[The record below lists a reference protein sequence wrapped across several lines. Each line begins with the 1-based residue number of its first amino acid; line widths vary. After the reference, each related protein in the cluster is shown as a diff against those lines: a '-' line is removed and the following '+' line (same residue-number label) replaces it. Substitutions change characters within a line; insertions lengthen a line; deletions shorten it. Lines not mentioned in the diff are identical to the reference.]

1 MEGRGD
7 RRDLAHGAHREVS
20 GAPEAVRARLLALQD
35 EKNAPFMAKLV
46 PTLPPESVLG
56 VRMPDCRALARELCR
71 ESNIGLFLAD
81 LPHRYLDENNLHAL
95 ILNEE
100 KDYAAAVAALD
111 AFLPY
116 VDNWATCDALR
127 PKAFK
132 KHTPALP
139 DECRRWIKSG
149 EIYAVRFG
157 IEMLMTHYLDADF
170 RPEYLEEV
178 SIIKSKEY
186 YVNMM
191 IAWYFATALAKQYE
205 AAVPYIEQRRL
216 APWTHNKTIRKA
228 IESYRITDEQKAYL
242 RTLAIRE

>member
-1 MEGRGD
+1 MA
-7 RRDLAHGAHREVS
+7 RRAHQSVS
-20 GAPEAVRARLLALQD
+20 GAAETVRERLFALRD
-35 EKNAPFMAKLV
+35 ETNAAFMARLV

-56 VRMPDCRALARELCR
+56 VRMPDCRALAKELCR
-71 ESNIGLFLAD
+71 MPDIGEFLTD

-100 KDYAAAVAALD
+100 KDCAAAVAAID

-132 KHTPALP
+132 KHPSALP
-139 DECRRWIKSG
+139 DECRRWMRSG
-149 EIYAVRFG
+149 ATYTVRFG
-157 IEMLMTHYLDADF
+157 IEMLMAHYLDEDF

-205 AAVPYIEQRRL
+205 ATISYIEKRRL
-216 APWTHNKTIRKA
+216 DQWTHNKTIRKA
-228 IESYRITDEQKAYL
+228 IESCRITEERKAYL
-242 RTLAIRE
+242 RTLTIRE

>member
-1 MEGRGD
+1 MA
-7 RRDLAHGAHREVS
+7 RRAHQSVS
-20 GAPEAVRARLLALQD
+20 GAAETVRGRLFALRD
-35 EKNAPFMAKLV
+35 ETNAAFMARLV

-56 VRMPDCRALARELCR
+56 VRMPDCRALAKELCR
-71 ESNIGLFLAD
+71 MPDIGEFLTD

-100 KDYAAAVAALD
+100 KDSAAAVAAID

-132 KHTPALP
+132 KHPSALP
-139 DECRRWIKSG
+139 DECRRWMRSG
-149 EIYAVRFG
+149 ATYTVRFG
-157 IEMLMTHYLDADF
+157 IEMLMTHYLDEDF
-170 RPEYLEEV
+170 RPEYLEEI

-205 AAVPYIEQRRL
+205 AAISYIEQRRL
-216 APWTHNKTIRKA
+216 DQWTHNKTIRKA
-228 IESYRITDEQKAYL
+228 IESCRITEERKAYL
-242 RTLAIRE
+242 RTLTMRE

>member
-1 MEGRGD
+1 MA
-7 RRDLAHGAHREVS
+7 RRAHQSVS
-20 GAPEAVRARLLALQD
+20 GAAETVRGRLFELRD
-35 EKNAPFMAKLV
+35 EKNAVFMARLV
-46 PTLPPESVLG
+46 PTLSPESVLG
-56 VRMPDCRALARELCR
+56 VRMPDCRALAKELCR
-71 ESNIGLFLAD
+71 MPDIGEFLTD

-100 KDYAAAVAALD
+100 KDCAAAVAAID

-132 KHTPALP
+132 KHPSALP
-139 DECRRWIKSG
+139 DECRRWMRSG
-149 EIYAVRFG
+149 ATYTVRFG
-157 IEMLMTHYLDADF
+157 IEMLMTHYLDEDF
-170 RPEYLEEV
+170 RPEYLEQV

-205 AAVPYIEQRRL
+205 AAISYIEQRRL
-216 APWTHNKTIRKA
+216 DQWTHNKTIRKA
-228 IESYRITDEQKAYL
+228 IESCRITEERKAYL
-242 RTLAIRE
+242 RTLTIRE

>member
-1 MEGRGD
+1 MA
-7 RRDLAHGAHREVS
+7 RRAHQSVS
-20 GAPEAVRARLLALQD
+20 GAAETVRGRLFALRD
-35 EKNAPFMAKLV
+35 ETNAAFMARLV

-56 VRMPDCRALARELCR
+56 VRMPDCRALAKELCR
-71 ESNIGLFLAD
+71 MPDIGEFLTD

-100 KDYAAAVAALD
+100 KDCAAAVAAID

-132 KHTPALP
+132 KHPSALP
-139 DECRRWIKSG
+139 DECRRWMRSG
-149 EIYAVRFG
+149 ATYTVRFG
-157 IEMLMTHYLDADF
+157 IEMLMTHYLDEDF

-242 RTLAIRE
+242 RTLALKS

>member
-1 MEGRGD
+1 
-7 RRDLAHGAHREVS
+7 
-20 GAPEAVRARLLALQD
+20 
-35 EKNAPFMAKLV
+35 
-46 PTLPPESVLG
+46 
-56 VRMPDCRALARELCR
+56 MPD
-71 ESNIGLFLAD
+71 IGEFLAD

-100 KDYAAAVAALD
+100 KDCAAAVAAID

-132 KHTPALP
+132 KHPSALP

-157 IEMLMTHYLDADF
+157 IEMLMTHYLDKDF

-205 AAVPYIEQRRL
+205 AAISYIEQRRL
-216 APWTHNKTIRKA
+216 DQWTHNKTIRKA
-228 IESYRITDEQKAYL
+228 IESYRVPDEHKAYL
-242 RTLAIRE
+242 RTLTTDF

>member
-1 MEGRGD
+1 MA
-7 RRDLAHGAHREVS
+7 RRAHQSVS
-20 GAPEAVRARLLALQD
+20 GAAETVRGRLFALRD
-35 EKNAPFMAKLV
+35 ETNAAFMAKLV
-46 PTLPPESVLG
+46 PTLPPERVLG
-56 VRMPDCRALARELCR
+56 VRMPDARALTKELCA
-71 ESNIGLFLAD
+71 EPDIGLFLAD

-100 KDYAAAVAALD
+100 KDCAAAVAAID

-132 KHTPALP
+132 KHPSALP
-139 DECRRWIKSG
+139 DECRRWMRSG
-149 EIYAVRFG
+149 ATYTVRFG
-157 IEMLMTHYLDADF
+157 IEMLMTHYLDEDF

-216 APWTHNKTIRKA
+216 DQWTHNKTIRKA
-228 IESYRITDEQKAYL
+228 IESCRITEERKAYL
-242 RTLAIRE
+242 RTLTIRE

>member
-1 MEGRGD
+1 MA
-7 RRDLAHGAHREVS
+7 RRAHQIVS
-20 GAPEAVRARLLALQD
+20 GAAETVRGRLFELRD
-35 EKNAPFMAKLV
+35 ETNAAFMARLV
-46 PTLPPESVLG
+46 PTFPPESVLG
-56 VRMPDCRALARELCR
+56 VRMPDCRALAKELCR
-71 ESNIGLFLAD
+71 MPDIGEFLTD

-100 KDYAAAVAALD
+100 KDCAAAVAAID

-132 KHTPALP
+132 KHPSALP
-139 DECRRWIKSG
+139 DECRRWMRSG
-149 EIYAVRFG
+149 ATYTVRFG
-157 IEMLMTHYLDADF
+157 IEMLMTHYLDEDF
-170 RPEYLEEV
+170 RPEYLEQV

-205 AAVPYIEQRRL
+205 AAISYIEQRRL
-216 APWTHNKTIRKA
+216 DQWTHNKTIRKA
-228 IESYRITDEQKAYL
+228 IESCRVPDVHKVYL
-242 RTLAIRE
+242 RTLTTVF

>member
-1 MEGRGD
+1 M
-7 RRDLAHGAHREVS
+7 S
-20 GAPEAVRARLLALQD
+20 GAPETVRVRLLALQD

-46 PTLPPESVLG
+46 LTLPPESVLG

-132 KHTPALP
+132 KHPPALP

-191 IAWYFATALAKQYE
+191 IAWYFATALAKQYK

-228 IESYRITDEQKAYL
+228 IESCRVAENHKAYL

>member
-1 MEGRGD
+1 MA
-7 RRDLAHGAHREVS
+7 RRAHQSVS
-20 GAPEAVRARLLALQD
+20 GAAETVRGRLFALRD
-35 EKNAPFMAKLV
+35 ETNAAFMARLV

-56 VRMPDCRALARELCR
+56 VRMPDCRALAKELCR
-71 ESNIGLFLAD
+71 MPDIGEFLTD

-100 KDYAAAVAALD
+100 KDCAAAVAAID

-132 KHTPALP
+132 KHPPALP

-149 EIYAVRFG
+149 ATYTVRFG
-157 IEMLMTHYLDADF
+157 IEMLMTHYLDEDF
-170 RPEYLEEV
+170 CPKYLEEV

-205 AAVPYIEQRRL
+205 AAISYIEQRRL
-216 APWTHNKTIRKA
+216 DQWTHNKTIRKA
-228 IESYRITDEQKAYL
+228 IESCRITEERKAYL
-242 RTLAIRE
+242 RTLTIRE

>member
-1 MEGRGD
+1 M
-7 RRDLAHGAHREVS
+7 
-20 GAPEAVRARLLALQD
+20 
-35 EKNAPFMAKLV
+35 
-46 PTLPPESVLG
+46 
-56 VRMPDCRALARELCR
+56 
-71 ESNIGLFLAD
+71 
-81 LPHRYLDENNLHAL
+81 
-95 ILNEE
+95 
-100 KDYAAAVAALD
+100 
-111 AFLPY
+111 
-116 VDNWATCDALR
+116 DNWATCDALR

-132 KHTPALP
+132 KHPATLP
-139 DECRRWIKSG
+139 DECRRWMKSG
-149 EIYAVRFG
+149 ETYTVRFG

-170 RPEYLEEV
+170 HPEYLEEV

-228 IESYRITDEQKAYL
+228 IESCRVTEEHKAYL

>member
-1 MEGRGD
+1 MA
-7 RRDLAHGAHREVS
+7 RRAHQSVS
-20 GAPEAVRARLLALQD
+20 GAAETVRERLFALRD
-35 EKNAPFMAKLV
+35 ETNAAFMARLV

-56 VRMPDCRALARELCR
+56 VRLPDCRVLAKELCR
-71 ESNIGLFLAD
+71 MPDIGEFLAD

-100 KDYAAAVAALD
+100 KDCAAAVAALD
-111 AFLPY
+111 VFLPY
-116 VDNWATCDALR
+116 VDNWATCDSLR

-132 KHTPALP
+132 KHPPALP
-139 DECRRWIKSG
+139 DECRHWMRSA
-149 EIYAVRFG
+149 EPYTVRFG
-157 IEMLMTHYLDADF
+157 IEMLMTHYLDKDF

>member
-1 MEGRGD
+1 M
-7 RRDLAHGAHREVS
+7 S

-46 PTLPPESVLG
+46 PTPPPESVLG
-56 VRMPDCRALARELCR
+56 VRMPDCRALVRELCR
-71 ESNIGLFLAD
+71 EPDIGLFLAD

-132 KHTPALP
+132 KHPPALP

-149 EIYAVRFG
+149 ETYTVRFG

-178 SIIKSKEY
+178 SIIKSEEY

-191 IAWYFATALAKQYE
+191 IA
-205 AAVPYIEQRRL
+205 
-216 APWTHNKTIRKA
+216 
-228 IESYRITDEQKAYL
+228 
-242 RTLAIRE
+242 

>member
-1 MEGRGD
+1 MA
-7 RRDLAHGAHREVS
+7 RRAHQSVS
-20 GAPEAVRARLLALQD
+20 GAAETVRGRLFALRD
-35 EKNAPFMAKLV
+35 ETNAAFMARLV

-56 VRMPDCRALARELCR
+56 VRMPDCRALAKELCR
-71 ESNIGLFLAD
+71 MPDIGEFLTD

-100 KDYAAAVAALD
+100 KDCAAAVAAID

-132 KHTPALP
+132 KHPSALP
-139 DECRRWIKSG
+139 DECRRWMRSG
-149 EIYAVRFG
+149 ATYTVRFG
-157 IEMLMTHYLDADF
+157 IEILMTHYLDEDF

-205 AAVPYIEQRRL
+205 AAISYIEQRRL
-216 APWTHNKTIRKA
+216 DQWTHNKTIRKA
-228 IESYRITDEQKAYL
+228 IESCRITEERKAYL
-242 RTLAIRE
+242 RTLTIRE

>member
-1 MEGRGD
+1 MA
-7 RRDLAHGAHREVS
+7 RRAHQSVS
-20 GAPEAVRARLLALQD
+20 GAAETVRGRLFELRD
-35 EKNAPFMAKLV
+35 ETNAAFMARLV

-56 VRMPDCRALARELCR
+56 VRMPDCRALAKELCR
-71 ESNIGLFLAD
+71 MPDIGEFLTD

-100 KDYAAAVAALD
+100 KDCAAAVAAID

-132 KHTPALP
+132 KHPSALP
-139 DECRRWIKSG
+139 DECRRWMRSG
-149 EIYAVRFG
+149 ATYTVRFG
-157 IEMLMTHYLDADF
+157 IEMLMTHYLDEDF

-205 AAVPYIEQRRL
+205 AAISYIEQRRL
-216 APWTHNKTIRKA
+216 DQWTHNKTIRKA
-228 IESYRITDEQKAYL
+228 IESCRITEERKAYL
-242 RTLAIRE
+242 RTLTIRE

>member
-1 MEGRGD
+1 MA
-7 RRDLAHGAHREVS
+7 RRAHQSVS
-20 GAPEAVRARLLALQD
+20 GAAETVRGRLFALRD
-35 EKNAPFMAKLV
+35 ETNAAFMARLV

-56 VRMPDCRALARELCR
+56 VRMPDCRALAKELCR
-71 ESNIGLFLAD
+71 MPDIGEFLTD

-100 KDYAAAVAALD
+100 KDCAAAVAAID

-132 KHTPALP
+132 KHPSALP
-139 DECRRWIKSG
+139 DECRRWMRSG
-149 EIYAVRFG
+149 ATYTVRFG
-157 IEMLMTHYLDADF
+157 IEMLMTHYLDENF

-205 AAVPYIEQRRL
+205 AAISYIEQRRL
-216 APWTHNKTIRKA
+216 DQWTHNKTIRKA
-228 IESYRITDEQKAYL
+228 IESCRITEERKAYL
-242 RTLAIRE
+242 RTLTIRE

>member
-1 MEGRGD
+1 MA
-7 RRDLAHGAHREVS
+7 RRAHQSVS
-20 GAPEAVRARLLALQD
+20 GAAETVRGRLFALRD
-35 EKNAPFMAKLV
+35 ETNAAFMARLV

-56 VRMPDCRALARELCR
+56 VRMPDCRALAKELCR
-71 ESNIGLFLAD
+71 MPDIGEFLTD

-100 KDYAAAVAALD
+100 KDCAAAVAAID

-127 PKAFK
+127 SKAFK
-132 KHTPALP
+132 KHPSALP
-139 DECRRWIKSG
+139 DECRRWMRSG
-149 EIYAVRFG
+149 ATYTVRFG
-157 IEMLMTHYLDADF
+157 IEMLMTHYLDEGF

-205 AAVPYIEQRRL
+205 AAISYIEQRRL
-216 APWTHNKTIRKA
+216 DQWTHNKTIRKA
-228 IESYRITDEQKAYL
+228 IESCRITEERKAYL
-242 RTLAIRE
+242 RTLTIRE

>member
-1 MEGRGD
+1 MA
-7 RRDLAHGAHREVS
+7 RRAHQSVS
-20 GAPEAVRARLLALQD
+20 GAAETVRGRLFALRD
-35 EKNAPFMAKLV
+35 ETNAAFMARLV

-56 VRMPDCRALARELCR
+56 VRMPDCRALAKELCR
-71 ESNIGLFLAD
+71 MPDIGEFLAD

-116 VDNWATCDALR
+116 VDNWSTCDALR

-132 KHTPALP
+132 KHPPALP

-149 EIYAVRFG
+149 ENYAVRFG

-205 AAVPYIEQRRL
+205 AAVTYIEQRRL

-228 IESYRITDEQKAYL
+228 IESYRVPDEHKAYL
-242 RTLAIRE
+242 RTLTTDF

>member
-1 MEGRGD
+1 M
-7 RRDLAHGAHREVS
+7 S

-46 PTLPPESVLG
+46 PTLPPERVLG
-56 VRMPDCRALARELCR
+56 VRMPDARALARELCR
-71 ESNIGLFLAD
+71 ESDIGLFLAD

-100 KDYAAAVAALD
+100 KDYDAAVAALD

-132 KHTPALP
+132 KHPPALP

-149 EIYAVRFG
+149 ENYAIRFG

-170 RPEYLEEV
+170 RTEYLEEV
-178 SIIKSKEY
+178 SIIKSNEY

>member
-1 MEGRGD
+1 MA
-7 RRDLAHGAHREVS
+7 RRAHQSVS
-20 GAPEAVRARLLALQD
+20 GAAETVRGRLFELRD
-35 EKNAPFMAKLV
+35 ETNAAFMARLV

-56 VRMPDCRALARELCR
+56 VRMPDCRALAKELCR
-71 ESNIGLFLAD
+71 MPDIGEFLTD

-100 KDYAAAVAALD
+100 KDCAAAVAAID

-132 KHTPALP
+132 KHPSALP
-139 DECRRWIKSG
+139 DECRRWMRSG
-149 EIYAVRFG
+149 ATYTVRFG

-186 YVNMM
+186 YVSMM

-205 AAVPYIEQRRL
+205 AAISYIEQRRL
-216 APWTHNKTIRKA
+216 DQWTHNKTIRKA
-228 IESYRITDEQKAYL
+228 IESCRITEESKAYL
-242 RTLAIRE
+242 RTLTIRE

>member
-1 MEGRGD
+1 MA
-7 RRDLAHGAHREVS
+7 RRAHQSVS
-20 GAPEAVRARLLALQD
+20 GAAETVRERLFALRD
-35 EKNAPFMAKLV
+35 ETNAAFMARLV

-56 VRMPDCRALARELCR
+56 VRLPDCRALAKELCR
-71 ESNIGLFLAD
+71 MPDIGEFLAD

-100 KDYAAAVAALD
+100 KDCAAAVAALD
-111 AFLPY
+111 VFLPY
-116 VDNWATCDALR
+116 VDNWAICDSLR

-132 KHTPALP
+132 KHPPALP
-139 DECRRWIKSG
+139 DECRRWMRSA
-149 EIYAVRFG
+149 EPYTVRFG
-157 IEMLMTHYLDADF
+157 IEMLMTHYLDKDF

-205 AAVPYIEQRRL
+205 AAISYIEQRRL
-216 APWTHNKTIRKA
+216 DQWTHNKTIRKA
-228 IESYRITDEQKAYL
+228 IESCRLTEERKAYL
-242 RTLAIRE
+242 RTLTIRE

>member
-7 RRDLAHGAHREVS
+7 WRDLAHGAHREVS

-56 VRMPDCRALARELCR
+56 VRMPDCRSLARELCR
-71 ESNIGLFLAD
+71 EPDIGLFLAD

-132 KHTPALP
+132 KHPPALP
-139 DECRRWIKSG
+139 DECCRWIKSG
-149 EIYAVRFG
+149 KIYAVRFG

-170 RPEYLEEV
+170 RPEYLKEV
-178 SIIKSKEY
+178 SIIKSDEY

-228 IESYRITDEQKAYL
+228 IESYRVTENHKAYL
-242 RTLAIRE
+242 RTLALKS

>member
-1 MEGRGD
+1 MA
-7 RRDLAHGAHREVS
+7 RRAHQSVS
-20 GAPEAVRARLLALQD
+20 GAAETVRERLFALRD
-35 EKNAPFMAKLV
+35 ETNAAFMARLV

-56 VRMPDCRALARELCR
+56 VRMPDCRALAKELCR
-71 ESNIGLFLAD
+71 MPDIGEFLTD

-100 KDYAAAVAALD
+100 KDCAAAVAAID

-132 KHTPALP
+132 KHPSALP
-139 DECRRWIKSG
+139 DECRRWMRSG
-149 EIYAVRFG
+149 ATYTVRFG

-205 AAVPYIEQRRL
+205 AAISYIEQRRL
-216 APWTHNKTIRKA
+216 DQWTHNKTIRKA
-228 IESYRITDEQKAYL
+228 IESCRITEERKAYL
-242 RTLAIRE
+242 RTLTMRE

>member
-1 MEGRGD
+1 MEGCGD

-56 VRMPDCRALARELCR
+56 VRMPDCRSLARELCR
-71 ESNIGLFLAD
+71 EPDIGLFLAD

-127 PKAFK
+127 PKAF
-132 KHTPALP
+132 
-139 DECRRWIKSG
+139 KSG

>member
-1 MEGRGD
+1 M
-7 RRDLAHGAHREVS
+7 S
-20 GAPEAVRARLLALQD
+20 GAPEAVRARLLALRD

-56 VRMPDCRALARELCR
+56 VRMPDCRALAKELCR
-71 ESNIGLFLAD
+71 MPDIGEFLTD
-81 LPHRYLDENNLHAL
+81 LPHRYMDENNLHAL

-100 KDYAAAVAALD
+100 KDCAAAVAAID

-132 KHTPALP
+132 KHPSALP
-139 DECRRWIKSG
+139 DECRRWMRSG
-149 EIYAVRFG
+149 ATYTVRFG
-157 IEMLMTHYLDADF
+157 IEMLMTHYLDESF

-205 AAVPYIEQRRL
+205 ATISYIEKRRL
-216 APWTHNKTIRKA
+216 DQWTHNKTIRKT
-228 IESYRITDEQKAYL
+228 IESCRITEERKAYL
-242 RTLAIRE
+242 RTLTIRE

>member
-1 MEGRGD
+1 MA
-7 RRDLAHGAHREVS
+7 RRAHQSVS
-20 GAPEAVRARLLALQD
+20 GAAETVRGRLFELRD
-35 EKNAPFMAKLV
+35 ETNAAFMARLV

-56 VRMPDCRALARELCR
+56 VRMPDCHALAKELCR
-71 ESNIGLFLAD
+71 MPDIGEFLTD

-100 KDYAAAVAALD
+100 KDSAAAVAAID

-132 KHTPALP
+132 KHPSALP
-139 DECRRWIKSG
+139 DECRRWMRSG
-149 EIYAVRFG
+149 ATYTVRFG
-157 IEMLMTHYLDADF
+157 IEMLMTHYLDEDF
-170 RPEYLEEV
+170 RPEYLEEI

-205 AAVPYIEQRRL
+205 ATISYIEQRRL
-216 APWTHNKTIRKA
+216 DQWTHNKTIRKA
-228 IESYRITDEQKAYL
+228 IESCRITEERKAYL
-242 RTLAIRE
+242 RTLTIRE

>member
-1 MEGRGD
+1 MA
-7 RRDLAHGAHREVS
+7 RRAHQSVS
-20 GAPEAVRARLLALQD
+20 GAAETVRGRLFALRD
-35 EKNAPFMAKLV
+35 ETNAAFMARLV

-56 VRMPDCRALARELCR
+56 VRMPDCRALAKELCR
-71 ESNIGLFLAD
+71 MPDIGEFLTD

-100 KDYAAAVAALD
+100 KDCAAAVAAID

-132 KHTPALP
+132 KHPSALP
-139 DECRRWIKSG
+139 DECRRWMRSG
-149 EIYAVRFG
+149 ATYTVRFG
-157 IEMLMTHYLDADF
+157 IEMLMTHYLDEDF

-205 AAVPYIEQRRL
+205 AAISYIEQRRL
-216 APWTHNKTIRKA
+216 DQWTHNKTIRKA
-228 IESYRITDEQKAYL
+228 IESCRITEERKVYL
-242 RTLAIRE
+242 RTLTIRE

>member
-1 MEGRGD
+1 MA
-7 RRDLAHGAHREVS
+7 RRAHQSVS
-20 GAPEAVRARLLALQD
+20 GAAETVRGRLFALRD
-35 EKNAPFMAKLV
+35 ETNAAFMARLV

-56 VRMPDCRALARELCR
+56 VRMPDCRALAKELCR
-71 ESNIGLFLAD
+71 MPDIGEFLTD

-100 KDYAAAVAALD
+100 KDSAAAVAAID

-132 KHTPALP
+132 KHPSALP
-139 DECRRWIKSG
+139 DECRRWMRSG
-149 EIYAVRFG
+149 ATYTVRFG
-157 IEMLMTHYLDADF
+157 IEMLMTHYLDEDF

-178 SIIKSKEY
+178 SIIKNKEY
-186 YVNMM
+186 YVNVM

-205 AAVPYIEQRRL
+205 AAISYIEQRRL
-216 APWTHNKTIRKA
+216 DQWTHNKTIRKA
-228 IESYRITDEQKAYL
+228 IESCRVTEERKAYL
-242 RTLAIRE
+242 RTLALKS

>member
-46 PTLPPESVLG
+46 PTLPPERVLG
-56 VRMPDCRALARELCR
+56 VRMPDARALTKELCA
-71 ESNIGLFLAD
+71 EPDIGLFLAD

-132 KHTPALP
+132 KHPATLP
-139 DECRRWIKSG
+139 DECRRWMKSG

-178 SIIKSKEY
+178 SIIKSDEH

-228 IESYRITDEQKAYL
+228 IESCRVTEEHKAHL
-242 RTLAIRE
+242 RTLTIRE

>member
-1 MEGRGD
+1 MA
-7 RRDLAHGAHREVS
+7 RRAHQSVS
-20 GAPEAVRARLLALQD
+20 GAAETVRGRLFALRD
-35 EKNAPFMAKLV
+35 ETNAAFMARLV

-56 VRMPDCRALARELCR
+56 VRMPDCRALAKELCR
-71 ESNIGLFLAD
+71 MPDIGEFLTD

-100 KDYAAAVAALD
+100 KDCAAAVAAID

-132 KHTPALP
+132 KHPSALP

-149 EIYAVRFG
+149 ATYTVRFG
-157 IEMLMTHYLDADF
+157 IEMLMTHYLDEDF

-205 AAVPYIEQRRL
+205 AAISYIEQRRL
-216 APWTHNKTIRKA
+216 DQWTHNKTIRKA
-228 IESYRITDEQKAYL
+228 IESCRITEESKAYL
-242 RTLAIRE
+242 RTLTIRE

>member
-1 MEGRGD
+1 MA
-7 RRDLAHGAHREVS
+7 RRAHREVS
-20 GAPEAVRARLLALQD
+20 GAAETVRGRLFALRD
-35 EKNAPFMAKLV
+35 ETNAAFMAKLV
-46 PTLPPESVLG
+46 PTLPPERVLG
-56 VRMPDCRALARELCR
+56 VRMPDARALTKELCA
-71 ESNIGLFLAD
+71 EPDIGLFLAD

-100 KDYAAAVAALD
+100 KDCAAAVAAID

-127 PKAFK
+127 PKTFK
-132 KHTPALP
+132 KHPSALP
-139 DECRRWIKSG
+139 DECRRWMRSG
-149 EIYAVRFG
+149 ATYTVRFG
-157 IEMLMTHYLDADF
+157 IEMLMTHYLDEDF

-178 SIIKSKEY
+178 SIIKSIEY

-216 APWTHNKTIRKA
+216 DQWTHNKTIRKA
-228 IESYRITDEQKAYL
+228 IESCRITEERKAYL

>member
-1 MEGRGD
+1 MA
-7 RRDLAHGAHREVS
+7 RRAHQSVS
-20 GAPEAVRARLLALQD
+20 GAAETVRGRLFALRD
-35 EKNAPFMAKLV
+35 ETNAAFMARLV

-56 VRMPDCRALARELCR
+56 VRMPDCRALAKELCR
-71 ESNIGLFLAD
+71 MPDIGEFLTD

-100 KDYAAAVAALD
+100 KDCAAAVAAID

-132 KHTPALP
+132 KHPSALP

-149 EIYAVRFG
+149 ATYTVRFG
-157 IEMLMTHYLDADF
+157 IEMLMTHYLDEDF

-205 AAVPYIEQRRL
+205 AAISYIEQRRL
-216 APWTHNKTIRKA
+216 DQWTHNKTIRKA
-228 IESYRITDEQKAYL
+228 IESCRVPDVHKVYL
-242 RTLAIRE
+242 RTLTTVF

>member
-1 MEGRGD
+1 MA
-7 RRDLAHGAHREVS
+7 RRAHQSVS
-20 GAPEAVRARLLALQD
+20 GAAETVRGRLFELRD
-35 EKNAPFMAKLV
+35 ETNAAFMARLV

-56 VRMPDCRALARELCR
+56 VRMPDCRALAKELCR
-71 ESNIGLFLAD
+71 MPDIGEFLTD

-100 KDYAAAVAALD
+100 KDSAAAVAAID

-132 KHTPALP
+132 KHPSALP
-139 DECRRWIKSG
+139 DECRRWMRSG
-149 EIYAVRFG
+149 ATYTVRFG
-157 IEMLMTHYLDADF
+157 IEMLMTHYLDEDF
-170 RPEYLEEV
+170 RPEYLEEI

-205 AAVPYIEQRRL
+205 AAISYIEQRRL
-216 APWTHNKTIRKA
+216 DQWTHNKTIRKA
-228 IESYRITDEQKAYL
+228 IESCRVPDVHKVYL
-242 RTLAIRE
+242 RTLTTVF

>member
-1 MEGRGD
+1 MA
-7 RRDLAHGAHREVS
+7 RRAHQSVS
-20 GAPEAVRARLLALQD
+20 GAAETVRGRLFALRD
-35 EKNAPFMAKLV
+35 ETNAAFMARLV

-56 VRMPDCRALARELCR
+56 VRMPDCRALAKELCR
-71 ESNIGLFLAD
+71 MPDIGEFLTD
-81 LPHRYLDENNLHAL
+81 LPHRYMDENNLHAL

-100 KDYAAAVAALD
+100 KDSAAAVAAID

-132 KHTPALP
+132 KHPSALP
-139 DECRRWIKSG
+139 DECRRWMRSG
-149 EIYAVRFG
+149 ATYTVRFG
-157 IEMLMTHYLDADF
+157 IEMLMTHYLDEDF
-170 RPEYLEEV
+170 RPEYLEEI

-205 AAVPYIEQRRL
+205 ATISYIEQRRL
-216 APWTHNKTIRKA
+216 DQWTHNKTIRKA
-228 IESYRITDEQKAYL
+228 IESCRITEERKAYL
-242 RTLAIRE
+242 RTLTIRE

>member
-1 MEGRGD
+1 MA
-7 RRDLAHGAHREVS
+7 RRAHQSVS
-20 GAPEAVRARLLALQD
+20 GAAETVRGRLFALRD
-35 EKNAPFMAKLV
+35 ETNAAFMARLV

-56 VRMPDCRALARELCR
+56 VRMPDCRALAKELCR
-71 ESNIGLFLAD
+71 MPDIGEFLTD

-100 KDYAAAVAALD
+100 KDCAAAVAAID

-116 VDNWATCDALR
+116 VDNWATCDVLR

-132 KHTPALP
+132 KHPSALP
-139 DECRRWIKSG
+139 DECRRWMRSG
-149 EIYAVRFG
+149 ATYTVRFG

-205 AAVPYIEQRRL
+205 AAISYIEQRRL
-216 APWTHNKTIRKA
+216 DQWTHNKTIRKA
-228 IESYRITDEQKAYL
+228 IESCRITEERKAYL
-242 RTLAIRE
+242 RTLTMRE

>member
-1 MEGRGD
+1 MA
-7 RRDLAHGAHREVS
+7 RRAHQSVS
-20 GAPEAVRARLLALQD
+20 GAAETVRGRLFALRD
-35 EKNAPFMAKLV
+35 ETNAAFMARLV

-56 VRMPDCRALARELCR
+56 VRMPDCRALAKELCR
-71 ESNIGLFLAD
+71 MPDIGEFLTD

-100 KDYAAAVAALD
+100 KDSAAAVAAID

-132 KHTPALP
+132 KHPSALP
-139 DECRRWIKSG
+139 DECRRWMRSG
-149 EIYAVRFG
+149 ATYTVRFG
-157 IEMLMTHYLDADF
+157 IEMLMTHYLDEDF

-205 AAVPYIEQRRL
+205 AAISYIEQRRL
-216 APWTHNKTIRKA
+216 DQWTHNKTIRKA
-228 IESYRITDEQKAYL
+228 IESCRITEERKAYL
-242 RTLAIRE
+242 RTLTIRE